1 MARPAIPP
9 HPLIDRLRREHGEM
23 HGVLALMRRQ
33 LDRIEACES
42 PDLAVLTD
50 ALRYMRMFP
59 GKVHHPLE
67 ELLFER
73 LQALDPSLR
82 SDIARLRE
90 QHKEI
95 YQLERWLLEA
105 AVAASR
111 QGPAAYPFL
120 LEFGQRYLFTQQQ
133 HSECEEKLIFPRA
146 LERLRAEDWRYLIGA
161 ALNPADPLFGKQA
174 TDRFRSIRAK
184 MAQAD
189 AGA

>member
-1 MARPAIPP
+1 MR
-9 HPLIDRLRREHGEM
+9 D
-23 HGVLALMRRQ
+23 VLALMRRQ
-33 LDRIEACES
+33 FDRVEACES
-42 PDLAVLTD
+42 PDMAVLTD

-67 ELLFER
+67 ELLFDR

-82 SDIARLRE
+82 SDIARLRA

-105 AVAASR
+105 AVSVTL
-111 QGPAAYPFL
+111 QGPAAFPFL
-120 LEFGQRYLFTQQQ
+120 LEFGERYLFTQQQ
-133 HSECEEKLIFPRA
+133 HSESEENLIFPRA

-161 ALNPADPLFGKQA
+161 ALNPADPLFGQQT
-174 TDRFRSIRAK
+174 TDRFRSMRAQ